1 MIAWIHRSDY
11 TARRPSTSGRLPRK
25 RSNRHRHNGNRDI
38 RGSLCTRRS
47 LATQSARLWRAP
59 REQKIAFRAMREM
72 GVRGILIY
80 YSNYKP
86 RVWPFARQKYFRF
99 FAEWQPSSLSDWTKN
114 RDAVPKRHPKIEYNI
129 GIGLRIWDYIP
140 FCFAFVLKSDR
151 LLAAAFDGSRDR

>member
-1 MIAWIHRSDY
+1 MTKIGRVDLVEPGHDSLDSSKRDY

-99 FAEWQPSSLSDWTKN
+99 FAEWQPSGRIRWVARPLDQTDVATCK
-114 RDAVPKRHPKIEYNI
+114 RAPRPLPAVPNCRHN
-129 GIGLRIWDYIP
+129 DD
-140 FCFAFVLKSDR
+140 ASVN
-151 LLAAAFDGSRDR
+151 